1 MSKNL
6 TKLILMVNLMREKFN
21 PLTISGFTTF
31 QKAVMDYASNS
42 PPNTDHDLFR
52 EKILLWEVPWQLIYA
67 QPLSTSS
74 RIIEEYPLFIAGHN
88 SFQKRLVSMTQ

>member
-1 MSKNL
+1 MSFKIFATL
-6 TKLILMVNLMREKFN
+6 KKDEAT
-21 PLTISGFTTF
+21 PLFRCDVFTTF

-52 EKILLWEVPWQLIYA
+52 EKIFLWEVPWQFIYV

-74 RIIEEYPLFIAGHN
+74 RIIEEYPLFIVGHN